1 MAGAVV
7 GFGGFPFG
15 FQGGS
20 GGSGGGG
27 GTGNASY
34 VQARVGGAGGPV
46 AGTSVWSPA
55 ALAAATEVP
64 LIIVANIP
72 ENSTSLLPDFSFAG
86 GTIDI
91 SPNKWSAGDAVI
103 AFYK

>member
-1 MAGAVV
+1 MAGVAS
-7 GFGGFPFG
+7 FNGGFPFG

-20 GGSGGGG
+20 GSGGGGG

-34 VQARVGGAGGPV
+34 VSNRVGGAGGPV

-64 LIIVANIP
+64 LIVLANLA
-72 ENSTSLLPDFSFAG
+72 ENSGSLLPDFSFAG
-86 GTIDI
+86 GTISI
-91 SPNKWSAGDAVI
+91 APNVWVLGDAVI